1 MEFDV
6 FKIYNINKVAKKPVI
21 FNKVTKKPKIF
32 SNFTF

>member
-6 FKIYNINKVAKKPVI
+6 FKIYNINKVDKKPLI